1 METGTATV
9 NMNGARVHVV
19 KVLIGQIAQ
28 RVTQQKGITMNITK
42 NDKERLLEYHRIAVE
57 SKAIIE
63 GIQKT
68 LGVFTTTEAL
78 QKIAALE
85 AVAEA
90 ARKVVFEYWE
100 SPESTPSKANIAMKD
115 LVDMVDELKKVER

>member
-1 METGTATV
+1 M
-9 NMNGARVHVV
+9 
-19 KVLIGQIAQ
+19 
-28 RVTQQKGITMNITK
+28 MNITK

-78 QKIAALE
+78 QKIATLE

-90 ARKVVFEYWE
+90 AREFIDDSGNDEDREYKLVMNLSSALHYLGKV
-100 SPESTPSKANIAMKD
+100 
-115 LVDMVDELKKVER
+115 KK

>member
-1 METGTATV
+1 
-9 NMNGARVHVV
+9 
-19 KVLIGQIAQ
+19 
-28 RVTQQKGITMNITK
+28 MNITK

-78 QKIAALE
+78 QKISALE
-85 AVAEA
+85 AVADA
-90 ARKVVFEYWE
+90 ANEYIYLMKTDSRAKLVVALNALD
-100 SPESTPSKANIAMKD
+100 KA
-115 LVDMVDELKKVER
+115 LR

>member
-1 METGTATV
+1 
-9 NMNGARVHVV
+9 
-19 KVLIGQIAQ
+19 
-28 RVTQQKGITMNITK
+28 MNITK
-42 NDKERLLEYHRIAVE
+42 NDHERMLEYHRIAVE
-57 SKAIIE
+57 SKLIIE

-78 QKIAALE
+78 QKIVALK

-90 ARKVVFEYWE
+90 AHAVVFEYWE

-115 LVDMVDELKKVER
+115 LVDKVDALKGAE